1 MKKTENF
8 IKTVSN
14 KNEKRRRIIAIFSL
28 CIVIILFCLAS
39 FFVYNAF
46 KNHCSST
53 EEFKEYIDS
62 FGIYGW
68 LVAVGVQALQVIIA
82 LIPGEVIELG
92 MGYVFGFWEGTALC
106 LLGCIIGSTIVF
118 LLVKKFGIKLLRLIF
133 DIDKINELKFLNNEK
148 RVNYF
153 IFLIF
158 FIPGTPKDLVTYF
171 VGLTKTR
178 LTTFLVISTIAR
190 IPSVITST
198 VVGNLV
204 GGDKYIIAIIIY
216 AVVGILSLVGI
227 KLYNKFSKAENEKEF
242 RRQLRKEKRKRL
254 LQTAKLKTKP
264 KLGKI
269 KKLKEKVKM
278 KTKSIRVKYR
288 GKRDNQ
294 EKIYCTETVN
304 NQKTNNN

>member
-133 DIDKINELKFLNNEK
+133 DIDKINELKFLKNEK

>member
-133 DIDKINELKFLNNEK
+133 DIDKINELKFLKNEK

-288 GKRDNQ
+288 GKRDNH